1 MPSPRTF
8 LSLGTWAA
16 PWLMPRVPPPTQMTS
31 DRPEASGSAE
41 GFVLLASVQV
51 LQWWVETF
59 NPAAPCP
66 EGFALGGGSNPTY
79 RHRRS
84 DPSEASPYGRSG
96 QSPGPQSL
104 RAHEDLVDP
113 RLAQSTV
120 PGGRRYR
127 DEVPRSSA

>member
-31 DRPEASGSAE
+31 DRLEASGSAE

-66 EGFALGGGSNPTY
+66 EGFALGGG
-79 RHRRS
+79 
-84 DPSEASPYGRSG
+84 
-96 QSPGPQSL
+96 Q
-104 RAHEDLVDP
+104 
-113 RLAQSTV
+113 
-120 PGGRRYR
+120 
-127 DEVPRSSA
+127 